1 MNYGMRFL
9 LALALVL
16 PMACASSEVD
26 GTDIDQTQRARYG
39 GRIGESPVGVIP
51 EATLRDAA
59 RNRDL
64 TMNIEYPT
72 RQGPHPMI
80 IFSHA
85 FGSTHR
91 EYVGLSSYWTSQG
104 YVVVKPKHAD
114 GGRAGERPLLPEIT
128 GQTAA
133 DWRERARDITF
144 ILDSLDALE
153 QKYPELAGKIDRTK
167 IGVAGHQYG
176 AHTAMLL
183 AGARTFPGGTSY
195 ADKRVTAAILMS
207 PSGPIESLGLTRDSW
222 TAVTIPVLYM
232 TGATDAGVTETQ
244 TVDWRRE
251 AFDRAAA
258 GDKWLMLIENAGN
271 AAFTG
276 RNDPM
281 AQAMVEGHDPMI
293 NPDPNDPMGR
303 RQRPQPQ
310 TVRRDARGVIN
321 TRNAFGTIRTM
332 SLAFWDAYLRGDAEG
347 RSTLEAAG
355 GRSGVILE
363 KR

>member
-9 LALALVL
+9 LAAALVL
-16 PMACASSEVD
+16 PLACASSEVD
-26 GTDIDQTQRARYG
+26 GTDIDQSQRARYG

-51 EATLRDAA
+51 EATIRDAT
-59 RNRDL
+59 RGRDVL
-64 TMNIEYPT
+64 MNIEYPT

-80 IFSHA
+80 VFSHA
-85 FGSTHR
+85 YGSTHR
-91 EYVGLSSYWTSQG
+91 DYVGLSSYWASQG
-104 YVVVKPKHAD
+104 YVVVKPRHAD
-114 GGRAGERPLLPEIT
+114 GGRAGEQPLLPEIS
-128 GQTAA
+128 GQTAS

-176 AHTAMLL
+176 AQTAMLL

-195 ADKRVTAAILMS
+195 ADKRVTAALLMS
-207 PSGPIESLGLTRDSW
+207 PPGPLDSLGLTRESW
-222 TAVTIPVLYM
+222 TSVAIPVLYM
-232 TGATDAGVTETQ
+232 TGASDIGTAETQ
-244 TVDWRRE
+244 TVEWRRQ
-251 AFDRAAA
+251 AFDLAAP

-281 AQAMVEGHDPMI
+281 AQAMVEGHDPVMA
-293 NPDPNDPMGR
+293 PDPNDPMGR
-303 RQRPQPQ
+303 RPRQQP
-310 TVRRDARGVIN
+310 TVSRRDSRGVIN
-321 TRNAFGTIRTM
+321 TRNAFGTVRTM

-347 RSTLEAAG
+347 RSALEAAG